1 MTILQMEYF
10 IAVAE
15 CGSFSKAAEKMFVS
29 QQGISRQIAAVEQEL
44 DMTLIDRSNRRRI
57 VLTKEGEILFAA
69 WKRSMAEYQDGMT
82 EAMIAAGKLRKKLRI
97 GIFEAGPIADYVMPL
112 INGYR
117 AHEPETEVECVF
129 GSEEFIM
136 NGLEDGTLDI
146 VFALCG
152 KYRDYIIYS
161 YPIYYD
167 RVCIALS
174 KRHPLA
180 ERDELRVPDL
190 EGVPLY
196 VLNSSYSYDANSN
209 IRDLLRQNGCSDA
222 DVVEVKDLNNLE
234 MLLHMA
240 EGVTFAPRIL
250 LRNTSD
256 EIRFFPTEDEKNG
269 DSIILYAIWKDEKM
283 KNEVMEI
290 IGIRGTEPSV
300 GIEQQNML

>member
-10 IAVAE
+10 VSVAE
-15 CGSFSKAAEKMFVS
+15 CGSFSKAAEKHFIS
-29 QQGISRQIAAVEQEL
+29 QQGISRQILALEQEL
-44 DMTLIDRSNRRRI
+44 GMTLIDRRNRRKI
-57 VLTKEGEILFAA
+57 SLTREGEILFRS
-69 WKRSMAEYQDGMT
+69 WKQIVSDYREGVT

-112 INGYR
+112 VNGYR

-129 GSEEFIM
+129 GSEDSIM
-136 NGLEDGTLDI
+136 NGLEDKTLDI

-152 KYRDYIIYS
+152 KYRDYLIHC

-180 ERDELRVPDL
+180 ARDELQVKDL
-190 EGVPLY
+190 EGIPIY
-196 VLNSSYSYDANSN
+196 VLNNSYSYDANSN
-209 IRDLLRQNGCSDA
+209 IRVLLRQNGCSDA
-222 DVVEVKDLNNLE
+222 GIVEVKDLNNLE
-234 MLLHMA
+234 MMLHMA
-240 EGVTFAPRIL
+240 KGATFAPRIL

-269 DSIILYAIWKDEKM
+269 DSIILYAIWKSERM
-283 KNEVMEI
+283 KSEVMKI
-290 IGIRGTEPSV
+290 IGIRGTGSSPA
-300 GIEQQNML
+300 

>member
-10 IAVAE
+10 VSVAE
-15 CGSFSKAAEKMFVS
+15 CGSFSKAAESRFIS
-29 QQGISRQIAAVEQEL
+29 QQGISRQITALEQEL
-44 DMTLIDRSNRRRI
+44 GMTLIDRSNRRKI
-57 VLTKEGEILFAA
+57 ALTREGKILFES
-69 WKRSMAEYQDGMT
+69 WKQIVSAYRESVT
-82 EAMIAAGKLRKKLRI
+82 EAMIAAGKLRKKLRV

-136 NGLEDGTLDI
+136 NGLENGTLDI

-152 KYRDYIIYS
+152 KYRDYQIQC

-180 ERDELRVPDL
+180 AREELGVQDL

-209 IRDLLRQNGCSDA
+209 IRELLRQYGCSEA
-222 DVVEVKDLNNLE
+222 GIVEVKDLNNLE

-240 EGVTFAPRIL
+240 EGVTFAPRLL
-250 LRNTSD
+250 LRNSSSD
-256 EIRFFPTEDEKNG
+256 IRFYPTEDKKNG
-269 DSIILYAIWKDEKM
+269 DSIILHVIWKEEKS
-283 KNEVMEI
+283 KKEAFRI
-290 IGIRGTEPSV
+290 IGIQE
-300 GIEQQNML
+300 

>member
-1 MTILQMEYF
+1 MEYF
-10 IAVAE
+10 VSVAE
-15 CGSFSKAAEKMFVS
+15 CGSFSKAAESRFIS
-29 QQGISRQIAAVEQEL
+29 QQGISRQITALEQEL
-44 DMTLIDRSNRRRI
+44 GMTLIDRSNRRKI
-57 VLTKEGEILFAA
+57 ALTREGKILFES
-69 WKRSMAEYQDGMT
+69 WKQIVSAYRESVT
-82 EAMIAAGKLRKKLRI
+82 EAMIAAGKLRKKLRV

-136 NGLEDGTLDI
+136 NGLENGTLDI

-152 KYRDYIIYS
+152 KYRDYQIQC

-180 ERDELRVPDL
+180 VREELVVQDL
-190 EGVPLY
+190 EGIPLY

-209 IRDLLRQNGCSDA
+209 IRELLRQYGCSEA
-222 DVVEVKDLNNLE
+222 GIVEVKDLNNLE

-240 EGVTFAPRIL
+240 EGVTFAPRLL
-250 LRNTSD
+250 LRNSSSD
-256 EIRFFPTEDEKNG
+256 IRFYPTEDKKNG
-269 DSIILYAIWKDEKM
+269 DSIILHVIWKEEKS
-283 KNEVMEI
+283 KKEAFRI
-290 IGIRGTEPSV
+290 IGIQE
-300 GIEQQNML
+300 

>member
-10 IAVAE
+10 VSVAE
-15 CGSFSKAAEKMFVS
+15 CGSFSKAAESRFIS
-29 QQGISRQIAAVEQEL
+29 QQGISRQITALEQEL
-44 DMTLIDRSNRRRI
+44 GMTLIDRSNRRKI
-57 VLTKEGEILFAA
+57 ALTREGEILFES
-69 WKRSMAEYQDGMT
+69 WKQIVSAYRESVT
-82 EAMIAAGKLRKKLRI
+82 EAMIAAGKLRKKLRV

-129 GSEEFIM
+129 GSEESIM
-136 NGLEDGTLDI
+136 NGLENGALDI

-152 KYRDYIIYS
+152 KYRDYQIQC

-180 ERDELRVPDL
+180 ARDELHVQDL
-190 EGVPLY
+190 EGIPLY

-209 IRDLLRQNGCSDA
+209 IRELLRQYGCSEA
-222 DVVEVKDLNNLE
+222 GIVEVKDLNNLE

-240 EGVTFAPRIL
+240 EGVTFAPRLL
-250 LRNTSD
+250 LRNSSSD
-256 EIRFFPTEDEKNG
+256 IRFYPTEDKKNG
-269 DSIILYAIWKDEKM
+269 DTIILHVIWKEEKS
-283 KNEVMEI
+283 KKEAFRI
-290 IGIRGTEPSV
+290 IGIQE
-300 GIEQQNML
+300 

>member
-44 DMTLIDRSNRRRI
+44 DMILIDRRNRRRI
-57 VLTKEGEILFAA
+57 VLTREGEILFAA
-69 WKRSMAEYQDGMT
+69 WKRAMAQYHEGMT

-117 AHEPETEVECVF
+117 AHESETEVECVF
-129 GSEEFIM
+129 GSEENIM
-136 NGLEDGTLDI
+136 NRLESGELDI
-146 VFALCG
+146 AFALCG
-152 KYRDYIIYS
+152 KYRDYIIHC
-161 YPIYYD
+161 YPIYFD
-167 RVCIALS
+167 RVCITLS

-180 ERDELRVPDL
+180 VKDELRVQDL
-190 EGVPLY
+190 EGTRLY
-196 VLNSSYSYDANSN
+196 VLNSSYSYDANNN

-222 DVVEVKDLNNLE
+222 GIVEVKDLNNLE

-250 LRNTSD
+250 LRNTSN
-256 EIRFFPTEDEKNG
+256 EIKFFPTEDEKNG
-269 DSIILYAIWKDEKM
+269 DSIILYAIWKEERM
-283 KNEVMEI
+283 KNEVLEI
-290 IGIRGTEPSV
+290 IGIRGTELSSGTEKQIGP
-300 GIEQQNML
+300 